1 MFEQDRIT
9 TSYNDE
15 FLMNSKGVEYLTGNA
30 TLDTSTLTD
39 GQVIEAGT
47 AIHKNEE
54 TGHFEL
60 VTAETVAPLRLPALV
75 RHSIRVDT
83 NKHNYVSAITA
94 GNPIEELCTGVTDV
108 FKEAN
113 GKFIFY

>member
-1 MFEQDRIT
+1 MIEQDRIT

-15 FLMNSKGVEYLTGNA
+15 FLMNSIGEEYLTGNA
-30 TLDTSTLTD
+30 TLETSTLTD
-39 GQVIEAGT
+39 VHVIEAST
-47 AIHKNEE
+47 AIHKYGE
-54 TGHFEL
+54 TCSYEL
-60 VTAETVAPLRLPALV
+60 VTAETVAPRRLPALV